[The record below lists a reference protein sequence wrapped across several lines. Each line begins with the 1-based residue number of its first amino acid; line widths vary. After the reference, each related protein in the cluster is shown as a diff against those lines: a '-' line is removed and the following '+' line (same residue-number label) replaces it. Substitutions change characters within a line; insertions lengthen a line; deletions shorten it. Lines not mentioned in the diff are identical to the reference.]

1 MSCEQV
7 QPVLA
12 VLALGGPQSEVAD
25 DGVAEHLSG
34 CALCRS
40 VQEDFSGTAAVLSR
54 VELYEVVG
62 IPVPDPERAIA
73 LVRRRSLPSFWP
85 VVCLAWVREA
95 ASPSL
100 LMRRSGPD
108 ERMYSRGSSGLVP
121 GHLKAG
127 GWPGLQGSAEEA

>member
-73 LVRRRSLPSFWP
+73 LVRRRELAELLACGLPGMGEGGGVAKPPHAQVGSG
-85 VVCLAWVREA
+85 REDVLEGQQWTRPR
-95 ASPSL
+95 SPES
-100 LMRRSGPD
+100 RRMA
-108 ERMYSRGSSGLVP
+108 RASGLR
-121 GHLKAG
+121 
-127 GWPGLQGSAEEA
+127 